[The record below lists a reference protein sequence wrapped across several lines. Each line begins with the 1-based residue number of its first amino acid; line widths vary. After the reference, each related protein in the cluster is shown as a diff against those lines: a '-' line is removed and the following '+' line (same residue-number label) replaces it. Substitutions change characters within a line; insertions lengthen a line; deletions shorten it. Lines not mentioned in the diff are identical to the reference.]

1 MCRDCVDL
9 SVEITYTGAD
19 YEYPD
24 YYPTDIFDNAQ
35 QLCRREI
42 YPRLSWM
49 SSLKSLVLVKLGDFQ
64 TGNELIGLVRSLML
78 DNLLSWLFNE
88 EPVPSSLQHLWIQD
102 FCFKPEYQTI
112 RASSPSL
119 ISYQIEDTGEI
130 ISENQPFSSFPNL
143 EALAKIEF
151 FENCS
156 LHYLPNLKYAHGSC
170 FYNNEEVRTIINPL
184 IIQ

>member
-1 MCRDCVDL
+1 MCRDCIDL
-9 SVEITYTGAD
+9 SVEITYTGAY

-24 YYPTDIFDNAQ
+24 YFPTDIFDDAQ

-64 TGNELIGLVRSLML
+64 TAN
-78 DNLLSWLFNE
+78 D
-88 EPVPSSLQHLWIQD
+88 
-102 FCFKPEYQTI
+102 
-112 RASSPSL
+112 
-119 ISYQIEDTGEI
+119 
-130 ISENQPFSSFPNL
+130 NQPFSSFPNL

-151 FENCS
+151 FENCL